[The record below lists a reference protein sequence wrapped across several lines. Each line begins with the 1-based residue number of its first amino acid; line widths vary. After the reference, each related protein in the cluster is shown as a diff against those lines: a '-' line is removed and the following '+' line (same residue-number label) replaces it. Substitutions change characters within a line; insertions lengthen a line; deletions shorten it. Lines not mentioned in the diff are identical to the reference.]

1 MFPLK
6 FSLVNT
12 FILFHILPL
21 STIWKKGK
29 KIVEAALDSVGSI
42 PVSKYP
48 KTLKMDAVTEA
59 LHNEY
64 EKAKENL
71 KGVDEKFIR
80 LYGRE
85 PVEKR

>member
-1 MFPLK
+1 MKLWTQWEVSQYP
-6 FSLVNT
+6 
-12 FILFHILPL
+12 
-21 STIWKKGK
+21 
-29 KIVEAALDSVGSI
+29 SI
-42 PVSKYP
+42 P